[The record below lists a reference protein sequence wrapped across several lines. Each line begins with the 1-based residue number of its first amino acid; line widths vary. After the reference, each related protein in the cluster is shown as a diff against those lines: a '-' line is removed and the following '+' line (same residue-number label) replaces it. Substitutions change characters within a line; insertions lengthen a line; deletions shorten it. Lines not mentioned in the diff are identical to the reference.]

1 MATKTGLEKKKT
13 SRTRKIDRNIHHVMV
28 HPFWICQHA
37 QDSYVQTKTNV
48 TSNPLHTTD
57 DTSNPQTWTSTHKK
71 YNELTK
77 TNGSALS
84 FAHIAALVNNRK
96 RMHIQCS
103 KAGERM

>member
-13 SRTRKIDRNIHHVMV
+13 SRTRKIDRNIHHVTV

-71 YNELTK
+71 YNELTSNAAICAK
-77 TNGSALS
+77 LNADPLTN
-84 FAHIAALVNNRK
+84 
-96 RMHIQCS
+96 
-103 KAGERM
+103 